1 MSNPAASQNTGPIEP
16 ERRLDAVDM
25 VRGFA
30 LFGVLL
36 VNMYNFG
43 ASDPL
48 NWGAPID
55 ELAFSVK
62 RFFFET
68 KSWRLF
74 SFLFGFGFALQMLRA
89 EQRGASFLP
98 FYLRRLAVLFVIG
111 MAHALLY
118 DGDILMYYAEL
129 GLILV
134 LFRKVPP
141 NVLLVVSA
149 ILIMA
154 FPVERAVTSLIEGP
168 QNISSPDVR
177 LEKAR
182 ERLEERR
189 QSHVY
194 SVGSIGDV
202 MAHNAQ
208 AIPPNVVTDLR
219 GSESALATFA
229 MFLLG
234 LYAGRRRIFH
244 DVEAHRVLIQRVF
257 VWGLSIGLLSMSGER
272 ILHLTVGYSIFSSVQ
287 EATVLQQFIG
297 DTLFAFGSTA
307 LCLGYAAAITLAAQH
322 DGWKRIVSPLG
333 AVGRLALTTYIVQT
347 LMFTTLFYGYAF
359 GQVFRI
365 GPATVTAYALLFFS
379 IQIVACA
386 WWVRRFRFGP
396 MEWLWRTLSYLRV
409 QPIRLQTRTRT
420 N

>member
-1 MSNPAASQNTGPIEP
+1 MSNLANKQIAGPIEP
-16 ERRLDAVDM
+16 VRRLDAVDM

-43 ASDPL
+43 ASSPL
-48 NWGAPID
+48 DFTAPID

-62 RFFFET
+62 RFLFET

-74 SFLFGFGFALQMLRA
+74 SFLFGFGFALQMMRA
-89 EQRGASFLP
+89 EQRGGKFLP

-111 MAHALLY
+111 MGHALLY

-134 LFRKVPP
+134 LFRNVSP

-154 FPVERAVTSLIEGP
+154 FPIERVVTSLSEEP
-168 QNISSPDVR
+168 QVMASPEVR
-177 LEKAR
+177 LEKSR

-189 QSHVY
+189 QSHPY

-202 MAHNAQ
+202 MAKNAQ
-208 AIPPNVVTDLR
+208 SIPANVLTDLR
-219 GSESALATFA
+219 GAESALATFP

-244 DVEAHRVLIQRVF
+244 NVAGHRVLIRRVL
-257 VWGLSIGLLSMSGER
+257 VWGLSIGLLSMTGER
-272 ILHLTVGYSIFSSVQ
+272 ILHLVVGYSVFSSVQ
-287 EATVLQQFIG
+287 AATVLQQFFG
-297 DTLFAFGSTA
+297 DVLFAFGSTA
-307 LCLGYAAAITLAAQH
+307 LCLGYAAAITLAAQN
-322 DGWKRIVSPLG
+322 DCWKRVLSPLG
-333 AVGRLALTTYIVQT
+333 AVGRLALTTYLVQT
-347 LMFTTLFYGYAF
+347 LMFTTLFYGYGF

-365 GPATVTAYALLFFS
+365 GPAAVTAYALLFFS
-379 IQIVACA
+379 IQIMACT
-386 WWVRRFRFGP
+386 WWLRHFRFGP
-396 MEWLWRTLSYLRV
+396 MEWLWRSITYLRV
-409 QPIRLQTRTRT
+409 QPIQIQSGE
-420 N
+420 

>member
-1 MSNPAASQNTGPIEP
+1 MSNPTAQQITGPIEP
-16 ERRLDAVDM
+16 KRRLDAVDM

-30 LFGVLL
+30 LFGVML

-43 ASDPL
+43 ASSLD
-48 NWGAPID
+48 WTAPID

-89 EQRGASFLP
+89 EQRGARFLP

-111 MAHALLY
+111 MGHSLLY

-168 QNISSPDVR
+168 QNISSPEVR
-177 LEKAR
+177 LEEAR
-182 ERLEERR
+182 ERLEENR

-202 MAHNAQ
+202 MAHNARL
-208 AIPPNVVTDLR
+208 IPPNPLTDLQ
-219 GSESALATFA
+219 GPESALPFFA

-244 DVEAHRVLIQRVF
+244 DVEAHRVLIRRVF
-257 VWGLSIGLLSMSGER
+257 VWGLSIGLLTMSGER
-272 ILHLTVGYSIFSSVQ
+272 ILNLTVGYTVFRTAQ
-287 EATVLQQFIG
+287 DATILQQFIG
-297 DTLFAFGSTA
+297 DISFAFGSTA

-322 DGWKRIVSPLG
+322 DGWKRIVTPLG
-333 AVGRLALTTYIVQT
+333 AVGRLALTTYLVQT
-347 LMFTTLFYGYAF
+347 LMFTTLFYGVGF
-359 GQVFRI
+359 GQVYRI

-386 WWVRRFRFGP
+386 WWLRHFRFGP
-396 MEWLWRTLSYLRV
+396 MEWLWRTITYLRV
-409 QPIRLQTRTRT
+409 QPIRIQPSTY
-420 N
+420 